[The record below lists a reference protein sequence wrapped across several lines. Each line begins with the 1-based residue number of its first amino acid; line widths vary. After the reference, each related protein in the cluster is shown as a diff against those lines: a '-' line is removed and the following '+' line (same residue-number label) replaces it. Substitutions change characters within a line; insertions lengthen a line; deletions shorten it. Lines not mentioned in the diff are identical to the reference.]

1 MTVNTRE
8 VRGIFGPAGSG
19 KTHLAAKLY
28 GQEPRAIVYN
38 FMRDVQFT
46 SKSTLVLRGNWIT
59 AERLAKFALNSDLPV
74 RIDFQ
79 PTDVGKKERESFDEV
94 CKQVRIIGESL
105 MRRERPEKSALYVDE
120 THLLTNAG
128 WAPEEFLTL
137 IFTGRHLQISM
148 CYMAMS
154 FSAVAKDI
162 TRQTSGPGGKFDLF
176 QTYEPRDLDAIAE
189 RFAGGLEVAG
199 FHERQSGQDIA
210 GFVTGL
216 RRADLKQR
224 PVVGGQYLEIDCGTG
239 TAKIME

>member
-1 MTVNTRE
+1 MINTRE
-8 VRGIFGPAGSG
+8 VRGMFGPSGSG

-46 SKSTLVLRGNWIT
+46 SKSTLVLRGDWIT

-94 CKQVRIIGESL
+94 CKQVRLIGHAL
-105 MRRERPEKSALYVDE
+105 TKRERTEHSALYVDE
-120 THLLTNAG
+120 THLLTTSG

-137 IFTGRHLQISM
+137 IFTGRHLNIDM

-162 TRQTSGPGGKFDLF
+162 TRQTQGDGGKFDLF

-189 RFAGGLEVAG
+189 RFAGGIKVKG
-199 FHERQSGQDIA
+199 HDERLTGQDIA
-210 GFVTGL
+210 ELVRNL
-216 RRADLKQR
+216 RIIDKKKR
-224 PVVGGQYLEIDCGTG
+224 PVVPGQYLEIDTG
-239 TAKIME
+239 SSEAQIME